1 MKLNNETVTIEL
13 KNGTVV
19 AGTITGNCVHCAPHF
34 LSPHSLQ
41 GAHRKL
47 LSIHARGWRLRGAG
61 TTGCAGVDMSMN
73 THLKTVKMTLK
84 NKSPVS
90 LDTLSIRGS
99 NIRYYI
105 LPDSLNLDALLV
117 DDGLKMKAKK
127 KGVYSRAAQARLR
140 FDYTAH
146 CCSCTCLYSGRSG
159 AGARPRSRSG
169 ARSGAWA
176 WSASVGDRPG
186 QASRSAVT
194 RCILSIPF

>member
-19 AGTITGNCVHCAPHF
+19 AGTITGNCDRCARHT
-34 LSPHSLQ
+34 SCASRAASTSL
-41 GAHRKL
+41 ACCRL
-47 LSIHARGWRLRGAG
+47 DFVTWCWWLRGAG
-61 TTGCAGVDMSMN
+61 ATGYAGVDMSMN

-127 KGVYSRAAQARLR
+127 KGVYLLAA
-140 FDYTAH
+140 
-146 CCSCTCLYSGRSG
+146 
-159 AGARPRSRSG
+159 
-169 ARSGAWA
+169 
-176 WSASVGDRPG
+176 
-186 QASRSAVT
+186 
-194 RCILSIPF
+194 